1 VNYRAVEDTVWLNV
15 GLVAFF
21 ILLGGLFAAAEL
33 ALVSLRE
40 SQLDALEKRSR
51 RGAAVSK
58 LARDPNTFLAAVQI
72 GVTVSGFFSAA
83 FGATALAP
91 VLEGPLRSVGINPVA
106 AGVVAVI
113 AMTLLVA
120 YASLVFGELAP
131 KRLALQKAE
140 GFALAIAPLI
150 GWIAVAFTPLIWL
163 VGKSSDAVVKLL
175 GGDPTKRG
183 EVLSGEELKSIVE
196 SHESLGEEQREI
208 LSDVME
214 AAEQALISVMQPR
227 GDVHCLLSSMA
238 ISDARALLQGL
249 PYSRYPVITKSLDD
263 CESFVHV
270 RDVMW
275 ASKSHQTIADVAR
288 SIPILPS
295 SMRVFPAMSELRRE
309 GKHIALVVD
318 EYGGADGLVTLEDL
332 VEELIGEVYD
342 EHDPADRPGRE
353 DTLTRRGHFRGET
366 SIRRFAELT
375 GLDIPPG
382 PYTTIA
388 GFMLSELGHIPD
400 PGASVDT
407 DGATLIV
414 HTMDS
419 RRIALVSV
427 HAKKPIESEPAAE
440 K

>member
-1 VNYRAVEDTVWLNV
+1 VCVALTEVNTSTVDDTVWLNV
-15 GLVAFF
+15 GLVVFF

-51 RGAAVSK
+51 RGAAVAQ

-91 VLEGPLRSVGINPVA
+91 VLEGPLRAAGINPVA

-150 GWIAVAFTPLIWL
+150 AWIAVAFTPLIWL

-175 GGDPTKRG
+175 GGDPNKRG

-196 SHESLGEEQREI
+196 SHESLGDEQREI
-208 LSDVME
+208 LSDVLE

-227 GDVHCLLSSMA
+227 GDVHCLVSTMA
-238 ISDARALLQGL
+238 ITEARELLQSL

-275 ASKSHQTIADVAR
+275 ASKTHQTIADVAR

-295 SMRVFPAMSELRRE
+295 SMSHPRRPRRRTHWRGLRR
-309 GKHIALVVD
+309 
-318 EYGGADGLVTLEDL
+318 T
-332 VEELIGEVYD
+332 
-342 EHDPADRPGRE
+342 RPRRP
-353 DTLTRRGHFRGET
+353 TRTRRHTDPSGSLPRRDQHPPVRGT
-366 SIRRFAELT
+366 HRGGDTPRALHHHCRLYALRVGTHSRAGRRRH
-375 GLDIPPG
+375 
-382 PYTTIA
+382 Y
-388 GFMLSELGHIPD
+388 
-400 PGASVDT
+400 
-407 DGATLIV
+407 
-414 HTMDS
+414 
-419 RRIALVSV
+419 R
-427 HAKKPIESEPAAE
+427 
-440 K
+440 

>member
-1 VNYRAVEDTVWLNV
+1 MWLNV

-21 ILLGGLFAAAEL
+21 ILLGGLFAGAEL

-51 RGAAVSK
+51 RGAAVAK

-91 VLEGPLRSVGINPVA
+91 VLEGPLRAAGINPVA

-140 GFALAIAPLI
+140 GFAFAIAPLI
-150 GWIAVAFTPLIWL
+150 AGIAVAFTPLIWL
-163 VGKSSDAVVKLL
+163 VSKSSDAVVTLF

-196 SHESLGEEQREI
+196 SHESLGVEQREI
-208 LSDVME
+208 LSDVLE
-214 AAEQALISVMQPR
+214 AAEHALISVMQPR
-227 GDVHCLLSSMA
+227 GEVHCLVSTMA
-238 ISDARALLQGL
+238 ITEARELLQGL

-275 ASKSHQTIADVAR
+275 ASKTHQTIADVAR

-295 SMRVFPAMSELRRE
+295 SMKVFPAMSELRRE

-342 EHDPADRPGRE
+342 EHDPADRRVRE
-353 DTLTRRGHFRGET
+353 DRLTSRGHFRGET
-366 SIRRFAELT
+366 SIRRFEELT
-375 GLDIPPG
+375 GVAIPPG
-382 PYTTIA
+382 PYSTVA
-388 GFMLSELGHIPD
+388 GFMLSELGHIPE

-407 DGATLIV
+407 PEATLIV
-414 HTMDS
+414 HSMES
-419 RRIALVSV
+419 RRIALVSIV
-427 HAKKPIESEPAAE
+427 QGE
-440 K
+440 KQVEDKQPPEA